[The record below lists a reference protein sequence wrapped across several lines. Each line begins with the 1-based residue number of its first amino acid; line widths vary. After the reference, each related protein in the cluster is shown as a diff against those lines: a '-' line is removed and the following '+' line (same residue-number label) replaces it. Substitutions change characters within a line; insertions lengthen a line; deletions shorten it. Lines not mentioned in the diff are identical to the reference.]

1 MGGQAGE
8 KRAGNHRTE
17 QPDEVSLIH
26 DLATQRSAV
35 AAENSGSMVFEY
47 AGIVH
52 LLIILLANGK

>member
-1 MGGQAGE
+1 MGEQTGE

-26 DLATQRSAV
+26 DCSHAAV
-35 AAENSGSMVFEY
+35 DGGRREFWFNGFQY

-52 LLIILLANGK
+52 LLIIFLANRK